1 MRAVVLLVAIAAVAA
16 CATTVQAQPRSGV
29 DACLAAATP
38 ETRRDCIGAESGPC
52 IEEPAGQTTGGIVQC
67 VMREKD
73 SWEAQVRLLT
83 VRLRARETPTQ
94 LAQLD
99 AMLAAYGP
107 WLQARCGYAGSIYEG
122 GSLSRVVAALCI
134 RDTTAQLA
142 IDLLERFDEL

>member
-1 MRAVVLLVAIAAVAA
+1 MRAILLLFAIAAIAA
-16 CATTVQAQPRSGV
+16 CATTSQAQPRSGV

-52 IEEPAGQTTGGIVQC
+52 IEEPFGSTTGGMVQC
-67 VMREKD
+67 VMREKE

-83 VRLRARETPTQ
+83 LRLRARETPTQ

-142 IDLLERFDEL
+142 IDLLERFDDL